1 MRALRVVAIASIV
14 CLACSD
20 PTGLTLEGPPFMRA
34 RIDGR
39 PFSLQEGDVLSW
51 GWSGTLGAFL
61 SVHGLPATLAP
72 DSSNEFIYIQVG
84 AYNGPGTYTLDG
96 SRNVTPAVNAANY
109 GLFDANVTTTHSFET
124 GGQYTGSIR
133 IIAVDT
139 TSGTIIG
146 TFAFSA
152 GATFGPAGE
161 VHITEGSFRI
171 RH

>member
-1 MRALRVVAIASIV
+1 MRALRVGAIASIV

-20 PTGLTLEGPPFMRA
+20 STGLTLEGSPFMRA

-39 PFSLQEGDVLSW
+39 PFSLQESDVLSW
-51 GWSGTLGAFL
+51 GWGGTLGGFL
-61 SVHGLPATLAP
+61 SVQGLPATLAP
-72 DSSNEFIYIQVG
+72 DSNEFIYIQVG

-109 GLFDANVTTTHSFET
+109 GLFDGNVTPTQSFET
-124 GGQYTGSIR
+124 GGQYTGSIH

-152 GATFGPAGE
+152 AATFGPAGE

>member
-1 MRALRVVAIASIV
+1 
-14 CLACSD
+14 
-20 PTGLTLEGPPFMRA
+20 
-34 RIDGR
+34 
-39 PFSLQEGDVLSW
+39 
-51 GWSGTLGAFL
+51 
-61 SVHGLPATLAP
+61 VHGLPATLAP

-109 GLFDANVTTTHSFET
+109 GLFDGNVTTTHSFET

>member
-1 MRALRVVAIASIV
+1 
-14 CLACSD
+14 
-20 PTGLTLEGPPFMRA
+20 MRA
-34 RIDGR
+34 RMKVR
-39 PFSLQEGDVLSW
+39 PFSLQERDVLSW
-51 GWSGTLGAFL
+51 GWGGTLGGFR
-61 SVHGLPATLAP
+61 SVQGLPATLAP
-72 DSSNEFIYIQVG
+72 DSNELIYIQVG
-84 AYNGPGTYTLDG
+84 AYNGPATYTLDG

-109 GLFDANVTTTHSFET
+109 GLFDGNVTTTQSFET
-124 GGQYTGSIR
+124 GGQYTGSIH

-152 GATFGPAGE
+152 AATLGPAGE

>member
-1 MRALRVVAIASIV
+1 MRALRVVAIVSIV

-34 RIDGR
+34 RIAGR

-51 GWSGTLGAFL
+51 GWSGTRGAFL

-109 GLFDANVTTTHSFET
+109 GLFDGIVTPTQSFET
-124 GGQYTGSIR
+124 GGQIKCSVH
-133 IIAVDT
+133 IIAVESTSVT
-139 TSGTIIG
+139 TIG
-146 TFAFSA
+146 TFSFQSA
-152 GATFGPAGE
+152 ATFVPALM
-161 VHITEGSFRI
+161 VNM
-171 RH
+171 

>member
-20 PTGLTLEGPPFMRA
+20 STGLTLEGSPFMRA

>member
-1 MRALRVVAIASIV
+1 MHAVRVVAIASIV
-14 CLACSD
+14 CLACTDS
-20 PTGLTLEGPPFMRA
+20 TGLSLKGPPFMRA

-39 PFSLQEGDVLSW
+39 FFSLEEGDVLRW
-51 GWSGTLGAFL
+51 GWSGTPGAYL
-61 SVHGLPATLAP
+61 YVQGLPATVAP
-72 DSSNEFIYIQVG
+72 DSNEYIYIQVG

-96 SRNVTPAVNAANY
+96 TRNTVPADNAATY
-109 GLFDANVTTTHSFET
+109 GLFDGNVTPTQEFET
-124 GGQYTGSIR
+124 GGQYTGSIH

-152 GATFGPAGE
+152 AATLGPAGE

>member
-1 MRALRVVAIASIV
+1 MRALHVVAIASIA

-20 PTGLTLEGPPFMRA
+20 STGLSVDGPPFMRA
-34 RIDGR
+34 RVDGR
-39 PFSLQEGDVLSW
+39 SFSLQEGDVLSW
-51 GWSGTLGAFL
+51 GWSGTVGSIL
-61 SVHGLPATLAP
+61 VVQGLPATLAP
-72 DSSNEFIYIQVG
+72 DSNEFIYIQVG
-84 AYNGPGTYTLDG
+84 AYAGPGTYTLEG
-96 SRNVTPAVNAANY
+96 SRNVSPAINAANY
-109 GLFDANVTTTHSFET
+109 GLFDGNGTPTQSFET
-124 GGQYTGSIR
+124 GAQYTGSIR

-152 GATFGPAGE
+152 GATFGPAGQ